1 VLSVRA
7 TDTAG
12 NTQPLEPFWNL
23 EGNAQNSVQRV
34 TVRVS

>member
-1 VLSVRA
+1 VRA

-12 NTQPLEPFWNL
+12 NVQPLEPLWNY

-34 TVRVS
+34 AVRVT